1 MRLLISS
8 TEKNIKDVAYLIPWE
23 NDSACFNFQAPTK
36 IVLQNAVISRPKKIE
51 TLVIDCDLQNYDFV
65 GSMAN
70 LSQLYIYK
78 GNHINDLSFV
88 KNLTRLTQL
97 CILNSHIESL
107 DPLVELIDLKYELYK
122 EFPEDQ
128 ELIGR
133 DTYGFEGVCIR
144 SDSYSGDGRELIH
157 GDICRNEI
165 LVNDSKITFE
175 DIFVNPEYRKLLHK
189 DG

>member
-1 MRLLISS
+1 MRVLISS
-8 TEKNIKDVAYLIPWE
+8 TEKNIRDVAYLIPWE
-23 NDSACFNFQAPTK
+23 SDSTCFNFNEPTK
-36 IVLQNAVISRPKKIE
+36 ILPWNFAISRPEEVE
-51 TLVIDCDLQNYDFV
+51 TLVIDYELQNYGFV

-70 LSQLYIYK
+70 LSQLYIYR
-78 GNHINDLSFV
+78 GGHIKDLSFV

-97 CILNSHIESL
+97 CIMNSHIESL
-107 DPLVELIDLKYELYK
+107 DPLIELINLKYELYK

-133 DTYGFEGVCIR
+133 DTYGFEGVCIQ

-165 LVNDSKITFE
+165 LINDSKITFE
-175 DIFVNPEYRKLLHK
+175 DIFVNPEYRKLLYK
-189 DG
+189 DD